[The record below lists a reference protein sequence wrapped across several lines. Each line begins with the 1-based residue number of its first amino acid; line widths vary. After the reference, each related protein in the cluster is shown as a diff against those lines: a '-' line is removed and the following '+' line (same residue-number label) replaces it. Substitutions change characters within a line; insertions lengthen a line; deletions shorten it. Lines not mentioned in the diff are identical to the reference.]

1 VQAEG
6 DRKVLVHSVEL
17 TDGNMA
23 PYSTLYC
30 LEERVEEMATF
41 GIAPTPEGKKE
52 EAYQSCDKINMKQ
65 VIHIGKNC
73 SEHVKREYSHYAG
86 IMYNKWKVR
95 VEIKE

>member
-1 VQAEG
+1 M
-6 DRKVLVHSVEL
+6 LVHSVEL

-30 LEERVEEMATF
+30 LKERVEEMATF